1 MSHQPPRQVNLS
13 FGDGGQFVEPTLHTW
28 HTASEA
34 IAAFAGDGAAEAF
47 RDGQFVVVPS
57 VVLCFVTT
65 GQTFDE
71 PHVSSPS
78 RVVWRPKLGT
88 ARAHPDDN
96 EWLPEKVREVW
107 DRSGPQVQKL
117 RAHHIFIR
125 PPADER
131 FFYAGEAHLGS
142 YGSTPT
148 TSGEWGLAANFSLS
162 HKLPRDVWLKFG
174 GYPGWLVEVNH
185 ECHRVEADDLR
196 EFERLVGELPRAEFS
211 HLCMTRYEEDS
222 LTVHTNARRGW
233 LMYLRFPADN
243 GVYTRD
249 TDYSGLPESEEV
261 FQCVCGIDLEFP
273 TAQTLPRELAG
284 RAAIEFFQTGRLPQC
299 VHWELE

>member
-1 MSHQPPRQVNLS
+1 MGPA
-13 FGDGGQFVEPTLHTW
+13 LHNW
-28 HTASEA
+28 YSAKDA
-34 IAAFAGDGAAEAF
+34 VAAFGAAERPESF
-47 RDGQFVVVPS
+47 CDGQFVVLPS
-57 VVLCFVTT
+57 VVLCFVTV

-78 RVVWRPKLGT
+78 CVVWRPKLGLKP
-88 ARAHPDDN
+88 ASQD
-96 EWLPEKVREVW
+96 EWLPEPVREVW
-107 DRSGPQVQKL
+107 DRSGKQVRKL
-117 RAHHIFIR
+117 RDHHIFLR
-125 PPADER
+125 TPADDR
-131 FFYAGEAHLGS
+131 FFYAGDAHLGS
-142 YGSTPT
+142 YGSTRT

-162 HKLPRDVWLKFG
+162 HKLPRDVWLKLG

-185 ECHRVEADDLR
+185 ECHRVEAGDLPA
-196 EFERLVGELPRAEFS
+196 FERLVGELAGQEFS

-222 LTVHTNARRGW
+222 LTVHTNAQRGW

-249 TDYSGLPESEEV
+249 LGYSGPAESEEV
-261 FQCVCGIDLEFP
+261 FRCVCGIDLEFP

>member
-1 MSHQPPRQVNLS
+1 VGPA
-13 FGDGGQFVEPTLHTW
+13 LHNW
-28 HTASEA
+28 CSAEEA
-34 IAAFAGDGAAEAF
+34 VAAFGPGERPEPF
-47 RDGQFVVVPS
+47 CDGQFVVLPS
-57 VVLCFVTT
+57 VVLCFVTV
-65 GQTFDE
+65 GQNFDE
-71 PHVSSPS
+71 PHVASPS
-78 RVVWRPKLGT
+78 CVVWRPTVGIKP
-88 ARAHPDDN
+88 ASRD

-107 DRSGPQVQKL
+107 DRGGKQVRKIRDHYIFL
-117 RAHHIFIR
+117 RT
-125 PPADER
+125 PADDR
-131 FFYAGEAHLGS
+131 FFCAGDAHLGS
-142 YGSTPT
+142 YGSTRT

-162 HKLPRDVWLKFG
+162 RKLPRDVWLKLG

-185 ECHRVEADDLR
+185 ECHRLEAGDLPS
-196 EFERLVGELPRAEFS
+196 FKRLVGELAGEEYS

-249 TDYSGLPESEEV
+249 LSYSGPPEGEEV
-261 FQCVCGIDLEFP
+261 FRCVCGIDLEFP

-284 RAAIEFFQTGRLPQC
+284 RAAIEFFQTGRLPEC